1 MDDFKS
7 KPAYQ
12 IADLIR
18 RREVSPV
25 EVAEAHLKRIEEVNP
40 VLNAFV
46 DLDADRVRRD
56 AREAEAALSRGDS
69 VGPLH
74 GIPLSIKSAIDV
86 EGLRCECGTRLREGN
101 IAASDAP
108 LVARLR
114 AAGAL
119 ILGVTNVP
127 DLLVAYETD
136 NLLYGRTNNP
146 WNMDYTAG
154 GSSGGE
160 SAAIASGCSVAG
172 IGSDGGGSIR
182 VPAHFCGLY
191 GLKPTAGLI
200 PRTGHWPDC
209 IGPSALL
216 ASVGPLARSAR
227 DLELILNATMGEDAA
242 DPSSGPYNLAAID
255 EISPDQVKIGFYED
269 DGVIPVTAETKQAV
283 RNSCKAFEDQGFAV
297 EPFRPEGIESV
308 RELWWML
315 FGIASVER
323 LQPLLKG
330 KEDQLHSLVRDLL
343 QPPDDPL
350 EASLREF
357 LLAWDTRDMLRSKL
371 LESMREYRA
380 LICPVASIPAFRH
393 GERSWAIDGREVTY
407 PKAFSYS
414 QAYNLLGNP
423 SVVVPAG
430 YSDEGLPIGVQIVGR
445 PFDDRFVLALAQRF
459 EEAAG
464 EWTPPPEPTSL
475 TASTR

>member
-1 MDDFKS
+1 MREFNT
-7 KPAYQ
+7 KPAYE

-18 RREVSPV
+18 RREASPL
-25 EVAEAHLKRIEEVNP
+25 EVAEAHLDRIDKLNP
-40 VLNAFV
+40 TLNAFV
-46 DLDADRVRRD
+46 DVDADRVRRD
-56 AREAEAALSRGDS
+56 ARAAEEALSRGNPT
-69 VGPLH
+69 GPLH
-74 GIPLSIKSAIDV
+74 GVPLSIKSAIDV
-86 EGLRCECGTRLREGN
+86 EGLRCECGTRLRQGN

-108 LVARLR
+108 LVSRLR

-146 WNMDYTAG
+146 WNLDYTAG

-160 SAAIASGCSVAG
+160 SAAIASGCAAAG

-216 ASVGPLARSAR
+216 ASVGPMARSAR
-227 DLELILNATMGEDAA
+227 DLELILDATMGEDPA
-242 DPSSGPYNLAAID
+242 DPSSGPYNLPASAD
-255 EISPDQVKIGFYED
+255 LSPDQIKIGFYED
-269 DGVIPVTAETKQAV
+269 DGVTPVTADTKQAV
-283 RNSCKAFEDQGFAV
+283 RDTCKLFADQGFAF
-297 EPFRPEGIESV
+297 EPFRPEGIEAA
-308 RELWWML
+308 RGLWWML
-315 FGIASVER
+315 FGIAGVER
-323 LQPLLKG
+323 LQPLIAG
-330 KEDQLHSLVRDLL
+330 KEDQLHSLVHDLL
-343 QPPDDPL
+343 KPPDDPL

-357 LLAWDTRDMLRSKL
+357 LLAWDTRDMLREKL
-371 LESMREYRA
+371 LDSMREYRA
-380 LICPVASIPAFRH
+380 LICPVASIPAFPH
-393 GERSWAIDGREVTY
+393 GERSWTIDRQEVTY
-407 PKAFSYS
+407 PKAFSYC

-423 SVVVPAG
+423 AVVVPVG
-430 YSDEGLPIGVQIVGR
+430 LSEEGLPIGVQILGR
-445 PFDDRFVLALAQRF
+445 PFDDRFILALARRF

-464 EWTPPPEPTSL
+464 EWTPPPDLTSL
-475 TASTR
+475 NAASG

>member
-1 MDDFKS
+1 MEDFRT
-7 KPAYQ
+7 KPAFR
-12 IADLIR
+12 IAELIW

-25 EVAEAHLKRIEEVNP
+25 EVAEAHLRRIEEVNP

-46 DLDADRVRRD
+46 DLDVDRVRRD
-56 AREAEAALSRGDS
+56 ARKAEEALSRGGS

-74 GIPLSIKSAIDV
+74 GVPLSIKSAIDV
-86 EGLRCECGTRLREGN
+86 EGLRCECGTRLREGHV
-101 IAASDAP
+101 APSDAV

-146 WNMDYTAG
+146 WNTDYTAG

-160 SAAIASGCSVAG
+160 SAAIASGCSAAG

-227 DLELILNATMGEDAA
+227 DLELILDATMGEDSA
-242 DPSSGPYNLAAID
+242 DPSSGPFDLPTVRDAVLKD
-255 EISPDQVKIGFYED
+255 VKIGFYED
-269 DGVIPVTAETKQAV
+269 DGVTPVTAETRQAV
-283 RNSCKAFEDQGFAV
+283 RDACKVFEDQGFAV
-297 EPFRPEGIESV
+297 EPFRPEGIDSA
-308 RELWWML
+308 RKLWWML
-315 FGIASVER
+315 FGIAGAER
-323 LQPLLKG
+323 LQPLIEG
-330 KEDQLHSLVRDLL
+330 KEDQLHSLVQDLL
-343 QPPDDPL
+343 KPPDDPL
-350 EASLREF
+350 DASLREF
-357 LLAWDTRDMLRSKL
+357 LEAWDARDVLRAKL
-371 LESMREYRA
+371 LEHMREYRA

-393 GERSWAIDGREVTY
+393 GERSWMIDGREVTY
-407 PKAFSYS
+407 PKAFSYC
-414 QAYNLLGNP
+414 QAFNLLGNP

-430 YSDEGLPIGVQIVGR
+430 RSDEGLPIGVQIVGR
-445 PFDDRFVLALAQRF
+445 PFDDRLILALARRF

-464 EWTPPPEPTSL
+464 EWTPPPAPTLL
-475 TASTR
+475 TAASS

>member
-1 MDDFKS
+1 MEDFKT

-12 IADLIR
+12 MADLIR

-25 EVAEAHLKRIEEVNP
+25 EVAEAHLKRIEEVNLA
-40 VLNAFV
+40 LNAFV

-56 AREAEAALSRGDS
+56 ARTAEEALSRGDS
-69 VGPLH
+69 TGPLH
-74 GIPLSIKSAIDV
+74 GVPLSIKSAVDV
-86 EGLRCECGTRLREGN
+86 EGLRCACGTRLREGY
-101 IAASDAP
+101 IAVSDAP

-146 WNMDYTAG
+146 WNPEYTAG

-160 SAAIASGCSVAG
+160 SAAIASGCSAAG

-227 DLELILNATMGEDAA
+227 DLELILDATMGEDSA
-242 DPSSGPYNLAAID
+242 DPSSGPYSLPAIGNL
-255 EISPDQVKIGFYED
+255 SPDHIKIGFYED
-269 DGVIPVTAETKQAV
+269 DGVVPVSAETKQAV
-283 RNSCKAFEDQGFAV
+283 REACKVFEEQGFAV
-297 EPFRPEGIESV
+297 APFRPEGIGSA

-315 FGIASVER
+315 FGIAGVER
-323 LQPLLKG
+323 LQPLIEG
-330 KEDQLHSLVRDLL
+330 KEDQLHSLVHDLL
-343 QPPDDPL
+343 GPADDPL

-357 LLAWDTRDMLRSKL
+357 LLAWDTRDILRAKL
-371 LESMREYRA
+371 LESMREYRV

-393 GERSWAIDGREVTY
+393 GERSWVIDGQEVTY
-407 PKAFSYS
+407 PKAFSYC
-414 QAYNLLGNP
+414 QAYNILGNP

-445 PFDDRFVLALAQRF
+445 PFDDRFILALARRF

-464 EWTPPPEPTSL
+464 EWTPPPEPTG
-475 TASTR
+475 STTG